1 MTPYCL
7 PPQVPMLLVLQGL
20 LSLLDVPQIVHDVF
34 GRVVSG
40 VTLVLTLVYSY
51 AYFCWNLR
59 SFTHDSLFLE
69 KENECDPQ
77 SLRRAWRSF
86 QIVLQDDIRFIAD
99 HAANDTWYTG
109 ATGLIPTM
117 IILLVLEVA
126 YGPLLEDGITFVT
139 MHLERLLSRRH
150 TSQEAINKAFE
161 PPEFAFAY
169 RYASCLKIAAIV
181 LVFAPAAP
189 ILYFVGTAVVATSFA
204 IQKLALVKMYRRPR
218 ALDASLAERSR
229 TILSLLLVLKTL
241 AACLFQARASEG
253 L

>member
-1 MTPYCL
+1 
-7 PPQVPMLLVLQGL
+7 
-20 LSLLDVPQIVHDVF
+20 
-34 GRVVSG
+34 
-40 VTLVLTLVYSY
+40 
-51 AYFCWNLR
+51 
-59 SFTHDSLFLE
+59 
-69 KENECDPQ
+69 
-77 SLRRAWRSF
+77 
-86 QIVLQDDIRFIAD
+86 
-99 HAANDTWYTG
+99 
-109 ATGLIPTM
+109 M

-218 ALDASLAERSR
+218 AERSR
-229 TILSLLLVLKTL
+229 TILYLLLVLKTL